1 MTSLA
6 ERGPPAAARS
16 RRTPLAWLTHPRAP
30 LILLGLLCL
39 LAIGVRAY
47 NLGTPVAKPPTQ
59 GYIFDERYYA
69 SAAGVI
75 AGEPIK
81 KGNIYFGAA
90 PSGADPNGEHPQL
103 GKLIIAASIRTFGDN
118 AVGWRITAVVF
129 GVAAILL
136 LYWLVRCAGGSSWLA
151 LGAAALGT
159 FDNLWVVHSRIA
171 VLDIYTVPFMLA
183 AAGLYLRRRPLL
195 AGLVIGVGSCV
206 KEFTAYT
213 LFVLLFIE
221 LMRGAAAIWRR
232 RTTATTAPAAT
243 TAPTAPAAPIAPAS
257 APAPATAAIGAPAPA
272 TPSTPSPGPAPSS
285 LPVPPPARPPR
296 RRAIAERA
304 PLRALTVCVV
314 AVFTYFSLLSVLDTT
329 TTPYS
334 GGHPVDRNQAGI
346 CKYALLWQ
354 DGCNH
359 FAFMNRFAARLRDSG
374 SPHGIA
380 AAPTEFWLNRKVIT
394 YYATSRTVSVN
405 GVVKSTQKLLWFR
418 GEISRVLLLTS
429 WLAVALNVW
438 WAVRRR
444 DELSF
449 LVVAWA
455 LGTWLPAELFH
466 AVDQRTTYIYYMVVT
481 MPALY
486 MAVARLL
493 ALAWLPNNGRLLSLR
508 RLPVLLIVVWA
519 ALFLVDFAN
528 LYPFRTLSGS

>member
-16 RRTPLAWLTHPRAP
+16 RPRAWLAHPRAP
-30 LILLGLLCL
+30 LVLLGLLCL

-75 AGEPIK
+75 AGEPVR
-81 KGNIYFGAA
+81 KGNIYYGAA

-103 GKLIIAASIRTFGDN
+103 GKLIIAASIRVFGDS

-136 LYWLVRCAGGSSWLA
+136 LYWLVRCAGGGSWLA

-159 FDNLWVVHSRIA
+159 FDNLWVVHARIA

-183 AAGLYLRRRPLL
+183 GVGLYLRRRPLL

-206 KEFTAYT
+206 KEFTAYM
-213 LFVLLFIE
+213 LLVLLLIE
-221 LMRGAAAIWRR
+221 LMRGAAVIWRR
-232 RTTATTAPAAT
+232 RTTPSAAPTAAA
-243 TAPTAPAAPIAPAS
+243 APTAP
-257 APAPATAAIGAPAPA
+257 PAPATAAIGAPGAA
-272 TPSTPSPGPAPSS
+272 TSSTPPLGPAPVTP
-285 LPVPPPARPPR
+285 PVPTPPR
-296 RRAIAERA
+296 RRAIADRA
-304 PLRALTVCVV
+304 PLRALAVCVV

-334 GGHPVDRNQAGI
+334 GGHPVDRNEAGI

-405 GVVKSTQKLLWFR
+405 GVVRSTQKLLWFR

-429 WLAVALNVW
+429 WLALALNVW

-466 AVDQRTTYIYYMVVT
+466 AIDQRTTYIYYMVVT

-486 MAVARLL
+486 IAVARLL
-493 ALAWLPNNGRLLSLR
+493 GLAWLPNAGRLLSVR
-508 RLPVLLIVVWA
+508 RLPVLLIVLWA
-519 ALFLVDFAN
+519 ALLLLDFAN

>member
-6 ERGPPAAARS
+6 ERGPPAATKS
-16 RRTPLAWLTHPRAP
+16 RFTPGTWLAHPRAP
-30 LILLGLLCL
+30 LVLLGLLCL
-39 LAIGVRAY
+39 LAAGVRAY
-47 NLGTPVAKPPTQ
+47 NLGTPAAKPPTQ

-81 KGNIYFGAA
+81 HGDIYYGAA

-103 GKLIIAASIRTFGDN
+103 GKLVIAASIRVFGDN
-118 AVGWRITAVVF
+118 GIGWRITAVVF
-129 GVAAILL
+129 GVAAVLL
-136 LYWLVRCAGGSSWLA
+136 LYWLVLCAGGSSWLA

-183 AAGLYLRRRPLL
+183 GAGLYLKRRPLL

-213 LFVLLFIE
+213 LFVLLFLE
-221 LMRGAAAIWRR
+221 LMRGAAALGRR
-232 RTTATTAPAAT
+232 RRQAPVAAAVVPAPAGSPGGPPAVQASTLDAPAAASP
-243 TAPTAPAAPIAPAS
+243 APPPSSTPSP
-257 APAPATAAIGAPAPA
+257 PAPATQP
-272 TPSTPSPGPAPSS
+272 T
-285 LPVPPPARPPR
+285 PPPPRAPR
-296 RRAIAERA
+296 RRAIANNPA
-304 PLRALTVCVV
+304 LRALAVCLV
-314 AVFTYFSLLSVLDTT
+314 AGFTYFSLLSVLDTT

-334 GGHPVDRNQAGI
+334 GGHPVDRNEAGI
-346 CKYALLWQ
+346 CKYALLWK

-359 FAFMNRFAARLRDSG
+359 FAFMNRFAAKLRDTG
-374 SPHGIA
+374 APHGIA

-405 GVVKSTQKLLWFR
+405 GKVKSQEKLLWFR

-429 WLAVALNVW
+429 WLALALNLW
-438 WAVRRR
+438 WSIRRR
-444 DELSF
+444 DDLSF

-455 LGTWLPAELFH
+455 VGTWLPAELFH
-466 AVDQRTTYIYYMVVT
+466 AIDQRTTYLYYMVVT

-486 MAVARLL
+486 IAVARLL
-493 ALAWLPNNGRLLSLR
+493 GLAWRPSAGRWLSVR
-508 RLPVLLIVVWA
+508 RLPLVLVAVWV
-519 ALFLVDFAN
+519 ALFLLDFAN